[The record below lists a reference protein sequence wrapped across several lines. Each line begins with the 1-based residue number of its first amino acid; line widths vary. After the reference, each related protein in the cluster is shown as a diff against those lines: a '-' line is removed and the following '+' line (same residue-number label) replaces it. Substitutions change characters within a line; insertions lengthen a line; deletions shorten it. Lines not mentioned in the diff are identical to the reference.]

1 VFRHAIAEGP
11 SSIVHC
17 CNGSRHVC
25 RRPVSIGPSGITRIG
40 SAELAARLC
49 APAAPWDVS
58 IVWRPTRFPNSR
70 CSGGALGECAC
81 RCACMSAHMRMYAG
95 ARAREFARGWRM
107 LRVRGSART
116 QNHRSLDGLAEV
128 LEVYPPWCC
137 KRISEQLRVPVQWS
151 MSLCRLGGRK
161 LRGMANHVRTCS
173 RAAPPPRGTCEW
185 RWRAIKVSPRGHPA
199 PASQTIRLSRDQN
212 EDACQPGM

>member
-1 VFRHAIAEGP
+1 MQASCIHRSQWNNTDRIRRASGSPLRTGCTVGC
-11 SSIVHC
+11 VHRFETDK
-17 CNGSRHVC
+17 GSQ
-25 RRPVSIGPSGITRIG
+25 
-40 SAELAARLC
+40 
-49 APAAPWDVS
+49 
-58 IVWRPTRFPNSR
+58 NSR

-81 RCACMSAHMRMYAG
+81 RCACVSAHMRMYAG

-199 PASQTIRLSRDQN
+199 PASQTIRLPRDQN

>member
-1 VFRHAIAEGP
+1 MQRVLQPVLQPVATCVTTCCNMCCSLLDVCRSVCATCCTAILVFRHAIAEGP

-137 KRISEQLRVPVQWS
+137 KRISEQLRVPVQRS
-151 MSLCRLGGRK
+151 MSLCRL
-161 LRGMANHVRTCS
+161 
-173 RAAPPPRGTCEW
+173 
-185 RWRAIKVSPRGHPA
+185 
-199 PASQTIRLSRDQN
+199 
-212 EDACQPGM
+212 